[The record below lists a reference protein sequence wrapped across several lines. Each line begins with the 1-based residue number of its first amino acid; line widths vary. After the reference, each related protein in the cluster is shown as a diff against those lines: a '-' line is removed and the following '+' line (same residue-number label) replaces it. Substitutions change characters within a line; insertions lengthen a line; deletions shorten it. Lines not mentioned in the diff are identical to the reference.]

1 MKFPERFVTRLPIWR
16 VRQEKVH
23 TRNSIL
29 RLLGSSAVAA
39 GLLGRAFLRK
49 ELVLSRF
56 GPRIKGRSAIYG
68 ALSLVVPL
76 CSYLFYLISK
86 RATRLAKLTRYEKSI
101 SGPSQGPEAR
111 IK

>member
-1 MKFPERFVTRLPIWR
+1 MKFPERFVTRLPVWR
-16 VRQEKVH
+16 VRQEKAH

-39 GLLGRAFLRK
+39 GLLGRALLRK

-101 SGPSQGPEAR
+101 SDPR
-111 IK
+111 D